1 MEMATRCTSDTKGG
15 IPIYADGIQPLVTV
29 LTLGGLTIRVNHSKL
44 LDVLSRKIRD
54 KIGLKPA
61 GRRPISMPRWAALRW
76 GEAMT

>member
-44 LDVLSRKIRD
+44 LDVLYRKIRV
-54 KIGLKPA
+54 K
-61 GRRPISMPRWAALRW
+61 
-76 GEAMT
+76 E